1 VLKKKGYSMATFIVN
16 NDIMNLSTY
25 QKEGSKKKKQ
35 DKKNK
40 DKVVDKVRNLVENGD
55 YGEAYQI
62 LRDADK

>member
-1 VLKKKGYSMATFIVN
+1 MATFIVN